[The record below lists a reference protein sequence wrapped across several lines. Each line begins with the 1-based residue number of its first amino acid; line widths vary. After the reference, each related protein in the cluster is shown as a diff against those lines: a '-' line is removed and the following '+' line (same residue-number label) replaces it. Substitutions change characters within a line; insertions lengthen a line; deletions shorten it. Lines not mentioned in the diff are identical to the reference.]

1 MPLMSHYGQL
11 KRVGSAKRAL
21 EQHSADLEGEST
33 PSKRP
38 RMDEPQAGPSQR
50 PSQVFNQAD
59 KAYMSR
65 MTIPSRSGK
74 QLKFDMAVT
83 QYISEG
89 NLAFNHVASTA
100 FKNLI
105 ASPQRSAFETSLENH
120 NINSHISY
128 KLDSCALYKSYPWW
142 YKNHYLFWLQGKQTF
157 SENSLKTQLSF
168 KLLARTINLFH
179 LSCKCGP
186 NAGFFIQIKICFCDK
201 RPMLFRL
208 KCQK

>member
-1 MPLMSHYGQL
+1 
-11 KRVGSAKRAL
+11 
-21 EQHSADLEGEST
+21 
-33 PSKRP
+33 
-38 RMDEPQAGPSQR
+38 MDEPKDGPSQR
-50 PSQVFNQAD
+50 PSQIFSQAD
-59 KAYMSR
+59 KAYMSG

-157 SENSLKTQLSF
+157 SGNSLKTQLSF
-168 KLLARTINLFH
+168 KLLAGTIYFFH
-179 LSCKCGP
+179 LSCKCDPNVGFTIQFCFVFVINGLCYSGLNVRSSKLGP
-186 NAGFFIQIKICFCDK
+186 QPNKISFGLTLFFFFSMAQNATAHMNLTIN
-201 RPMLFRL
+201 LF
-208 KCQK
+208 